1 MADDPYRLAARLY
14 DTIFEPINHGLRL
27 LGVRMHAPA
36 RGAAVLDVGCGTG
49 SHLAIYQRFGCRL
62 YGIDLSPAMLA
73 QAQARL
79 GEAAD
84 LRLGDA
90 TQLPYDQGVF
100 DLVIA
105 MLALHE
111 MEPEAQSAALREMSR
126 VMAPDGHMLLIEFH
140 PGRPTPGRGWLTR
153 VVIWCSEI
161 AAGRRHF
168 RNYRRFI
175 SSGGL
180 IPLITDLG
188 LTIERRRVVEG
199 SLTLILL
206 SK

>member
-1 MADDPYRLAARLY
+1 MVDDPYRFAARLY
-14 DTIFEPINHGLRL
+14 DAIFEPMNHGLRL
-27 LGVRMHAPA
+27 LGLRMYVPP

-49 SHLAIYQRFGCRL
+49 SHLAVYQRFGCRL
-62 YGIDLSPAMLA
+62 HGIDHSPGMLA
-73 QAQARL
+73 QARARL
-79 GEAAD
+79 GHAAD

-90 TQLPYDQGVF
+90 RELPYSDDSF
-100 DLVIA
+100 NLVIA

-111 MEPEAQSAALREMSR
+111 MEPEMRSAVLGEMKR
-126 VMAPDGHMLLIEFH
+126 VMALDGRMLLIDFH

-153 VVIWCSEI
+153 VIIWCAEI
-161 AAGRRHF
+161 AAGPRHF

-175 SSGGL
+175 SSNGL
-180 IPLITDLG
+180 SPLITHLQ
-188 LTIERRRVVEG
+188 LAVERRRVVDG